1 MPTAEFRRKR
11 ERHNM
16 PHRLLIVN
24 PGGTSTKVAVFQD
37 ETPQFVEVIRHSGGE
52 LQPFQKAIDQEAF
65 RRDVIIGFLKEKG
78 VELGQM
84 TAVVGRGGAL
94 KPLKSGTYPVIPQM
108 LDDIRRGYVFA
119 DHPSNLGALLAHDLA
134 SKVGIPAYIVDPVS
148 VDEFIPEARIS
159 GLPELERES
168 LFHAL
173 NLKMICRQAA
183 ASLGKEYHQV
193 NLVTAHLGSGI
204 TVSAY
209 RRGRM
214 IDVSH
219 ANDGGPFSPTRAGGL
234 PATGLVKLCYSGK
247 YPQAELLDRMT
258 KRGGLLAYLGTD
270 DGKEVERRIQEGDQL
285 ARLIYDAM
293 IYQIAKEIGAM
304 AAALQGE
311 VAAVVLTGGLAH
323 SVYLVNSLRER
334 IGFLAPVL
342 VFPGEDEM
350 RALALGALRVLTGQ
364 ERPMDY
370 RGM

>member
-1 MPTAEFRRKR
+1 
-11 ERHNM
+11 M
-16 PHRLLIVN
+16 PHRLLIIN

-37 ETPQFVEVIRHSGGE
+37 ETPQFVEMIRHSEGE
-52 LQPFQKAIDQEAF
+52 LRPFRRAIDQEAF
-65 RRDVIIGFLKEKG
+65 RRDVILGCLEKKG
-78 VELGQM
+78 VEMGQLS
-84 TAVVGRGGAL
+84 AVVGRGGAL
-94 KPLKSGTYPVIPQM
+94 KPLKSGTYPVVPQM
-108 LDDIRRGYVFA
+108 LDDIRQGHVFA
-119 DHPSNLGALLAHDLA
+119 DHPSNLGALLAYDLA
-134 SKVGIPAYIVDPVS
+134 SRAGIPAYIVDPVS

-183 ASLGKEYHQV
+183 DSLGKEYEEI

-214 IDVSH
+214 IDVSQ
-219 ANDGGPFSPTRAGGL
+219 ANDGGPFAPTRAGGL
-234 PATGLVKLCYSGK
+234 PATGLVKLCFSGK
-247 YPQAELLDRMT
+247 FTQEELLDRMT
-258 KRGGLLAYLGTD
+258 RRGGLLAYLGTD
-270 DGKEVERRIQEGDQL
+270 DGNEVERRIQGGDQL
-285 ARLIYDAM
+285 AKLIYDAM

-311 VAAVVLTGGLAH
+311 VDAVVLTGGLAH
-323 SVYLVNSLRER
+323 STYLVNSLRER
-334 IGFLAPVL
+334 VSFLGPVL

-370 RGM
+370 EEM